1 MNFAKTLTAAAAAVF
16 TVGSAQAMT
25 TVTDYDYFC
34 IETPYDAEMNTDE
47 TAQWVRELASL
58 FNTEVDITRDTLN
71 IQGAPH
77 TAFKIE
83 FGDSGDT
90 AYLLHS
96 TSDNMAC
103 EMDKQGYDRALGFK
117 VAP

>member
-25 TVTDYDYFC
+25 TVTDYDHFC

-47 TAQWVRELASL
+47 TEQWLHELATL
-58 FNTEVDITRDTLN
+58 FNTKVYVTRDALDM
-71 IQGAPH
+71 GAPH

-83 FGDSGDT
+83 VGDIGVT

-103 EMDKQGYDRALGFK
+103 EMDKQGYDRAMGFK